1 MTVQSNAHR
10 GATDAVTAQ
19 AALVR
24 SQQERR
30 PIESFGHLADFDRK
44 DAPVVTMFSG
54 GLDSTYL
61 LLKLQQL
68 GYTNIHAVAVDVGAP
83 VDEEGLTKHAAHFGA
98 SFKCL
103 DGRELFVKDGVMP
116 AIRAHAT
123 YMRMFPISSSLTR
136 PVIARLITDYANS
149 VNAGLLLHT
158 ANLSQNSLPR
168 LNNCIR
174 LYGFSGKFG
183 SPYVHS
189 VTSREKKAS
198 ELSAAGLTIMA
209 ERKLSGDENL
219 WCREFEDGPLGDPE
233 GFNIPEEAYEWT
245 RRSGD
250 YAPEKLT
257 ISFENGNLSSIN
269 GDELPL
275 IDAIALLNKEVGKFG
290 HGRFVGLEFLSTD
303 DKALEIREAPAAAI
317 IMDALR
323 HLELATLETDTL
335 ELKQQLE
342 QKWIREA
349 IAGRWGHRCHTMCDA
364 AIVAALDGVS
374 GSRVPS
380 QRLYSTTQR
389 SIKRFSPIT
398 MAESTKLIYQQDG
411 QLLLHGAKVL
421 SIIPVSKL
429 PEADQ
434 ALAKDS
440 AEIEHAV
447 VTDSTIFHVQGGGQP
462 SDTGT
467 MTTDVAPKADLI
479 FEVKSVRQPAQGNQI
494 LHLGRFVPVGTTQF
508 DSGEE
513 VQQRVD
519 AEKRNLH
526 SRLHTA
532 GHVMSLAIH
541 ALCREG
547 VLPPVKESKA
557 SHYPGSASV
566 SFEGTLEGKHKEL
579 IQAKTDEF
587 VRSASPVRIH
597 WWSMEELKEKCYV
610 AEGFAL
616 PEGETLGRVVEM
628 EGLGSYP
635 CGGTHVTD
643 CSLVGKI
650 EVKKISRSKGV
661 SRVSY
666 TVV

>member
-1 MTVQSNAHR
+1 MTVQSNGHG
-10 GATDAVTAQ
+10 GAIDAVTAQ

-24 SQQERR
+24 SHQERR
-30 PIESFGHLADFDRK
+30 PIESFGHLADFDKK

-83 VDEEGLTKHAAHFGA
+83 VDEAGLTKHAAHFGA

-116 AIRAHAT
+116 AIRAHAS
-123 YMRMFPISSSLTR
+123 YMRMFPISSSITR

-174 LYGFSGKFG
+174 LYDFSGKFG

-198 ELSAAGLTIMA
+198 ELSAAGLSIMA

-257 ISFENGNLSSIN
+257 LSFENGNLSSIN

-349 IAGRWGHRCHTMCDA
+349 IAGRWGHRCHTMCEA
-364 AIVAALDGVS
+364 AIVAALDG
-374 GSRVPS
+374 RVPS
-380 QRLYSTTQR
+380 QRLYCTQHRIGR
-389 SIKRFSPIT
+389 SSPIT
-398 MAESTKLIYQQDG
+398 MSESTKLIYQQDG
-411 QLLLHGAKVL
+411 QLLLHGAKIL
-421 SIIPVSKL
+421 SIIPVSNL

-440 AEIEHAV
+440 PEIEHAV

-467 MTTDVAPKADLI
+467 MTTEVAPKAASI

-513 VQQRVD
+513 VQQHVD

-587 VRSASPVRIH
+587 VKSASPVRIH
-597 WWSMEELKEKCYV
+597 WWSMEELMEKCFV

-643 CSLVGKI
+643 CSLVGRI

>member
-1 MTVQSNAHR
+1 MTVLSNGH
-10 GATDAVTAQ
+10 GAIDAVTAQ

-30 PIESFGHLADFDRK
+30 PIESFGHLADFDKK

-83 VDEEGLTKHAAHFGA
+83 VDEAGLTKHAAHFGA

-116 AIRAHAT
+116 AIRAHAS
-123 YMRMFPISSSLTR
+123 YMRMFPISSSITR

-198 ELSAAGLTIMA
+198 ELSAAGLSIMA

-257 ISFENGNLSSIN
+257 LSFENGNLSSIN

-349 IAGRWGHRCHTMCDA
+349 IAGRWGHRCHTMCEA
-364 AIVAALDGVS
+364 AIVAALDG
-374 GSRVPS
+374 RVPT
-380 QRLYSTTQR
+380 QRLYCTQHRIGR
-389 SIKRFSPIT
+389 SGPIT
-398 MAESTKLIYQQDG
+398 MSESTKLIYQQDG
-411 QLLLHGAKVL
+411 QLLLHGAKIL
-421 SIIPVSKL
+421 SIIPVSNL

-440 AEIEHAV
+440 PEIEHAV

-467 MTTDVAPKADLI
+467 MTTEVAPKAASI

-513 VQQRVD
+513 VQQHVD

-587 VRSASPVRIH
+587 VKSASPVRIH
-597 WWSMEELKEKCYV
+597 WWSMEELMEKCFV

-643 CSLVGKI
+643 CSLVGRI

>member
-1 MTVQSNAHR
+1 
-10 GATDAVTAQ
+10 
-19 AALVR
+19 
-24 SQQERR
+24 
-30 PIESFGHLADFDRK
+30 
-44 DAPVVTMFSG
+44 
-54 GLDSTYL
+54 
-61 LLKLQQL
+61 
-68 GYTNIHAVAVDVGAP
+68 
-83 VDEEGLTKHAAHFGA
+83 
-98 SFKCL
+98 
-103 DGRELFVKDGVMP
+103 
-116 AIRAHAT
+116 
-123 YMRMFPISSSLTR
+123 
-136 PVIARLITDYANS
+136 
-149 VNAGLLLHT
+149 
-158 ANLSQNSLPR
+158 
-168 LNNCIR
+168 
-174 LYGFSGKFG
+174 
-183 SPYVHS
+183 
-189 VTSREKKAS
+189 
-198 ELSAAGLTIMA
+198 
-209 ERKLSGDENL
+209 
-219 WCREFEDGPLGDPE
+219 
-233 GFNIPEEAYEWT
+233 
-245 RRSGD
+245 
-250 YAPEKLT
+250 
-257 ISFENGNLSSIN
+257 
-269 GDELPL
+269 
-275 IDAIALLNKEVGKFG
+275 
-290 HGRFVGLEFLSTD
+290 
-303 DKALEIREAPAAAI
+303 
-317 IMDALR
+317 
-323 HLELATLETDTL
+323 
-335 ELKQQLE
+335 
-342 QKWIREA
+342 
-349 IAGRWGHRCHTMCDA
+349 
-364 AIVAALDGVS
+364 
-374 GSRVPS
+374 
-380 QRLYSTTQR
+380 
-389 SIKRFSPIT
+389 

-616 PEGETLGRVVEM
+616 PE
-628 EGLGSYP
+628 
-635 CGGTHVTD
+635 
-643 CSLVGKI
+643 
-650 EVKKISRSKGV
+650 
-661 SRVSY
+661 
-666 TVV
+666 

>member
-1 MTVQSNAHR
+1 MTVLSNGH
-10 GATDAVTAQ
+10 GAIDAVTAQ

-30 PIESFGHLADFDRK
+30 PIESFGHLADFDKK

-83 VDEEGLTKHAAHFGA
+83 VDEAGLTKHAAHFGA

-116 AIRAHAT
+116 AIRAHAS
-123 YMRMFPISSSLTR
+123 YMRMFPISSSITR

-198 ELSAAGLTIMA
+198 ELSAAGLSIMA

-257 ISFENGNLSSIN
+257 LSFENGNLSSIN

-349 IAGRWGHRCHTMCDA
+349 IAGRWGHRCHTMCEA
-364 AIVAALDGVS
+364 AIVAALDG
-374 GSRVPS
+374 RVPT
-380 QRLYSTTQR
+380 QRLYCTQHRIGR
-389 SIKRFSPIT
+389 SSPIT
-398 MAESTKLIYQQDG
+398 MSESTKLIYQQDG
-411 QLLLHGAKVL
+411 QLLLHGAKIL
-421 SIIPVSKL
+421 SIIPVSNL

-440 AEIEHAV
+440 PEIEHAV

-467 MTTDVAPKADLI
+467 MTTEVAPKAASI

-513 VQQRVD
+513 VQQHVD

-587 VRSASPVRIH
+587 VKSASPVRIH
-597 WWSMEELKEKCYV
+597 WWSMEELMEKCFV

-643 CSLVGKI
+643 CSLVGRI

>member
-1 MTVQSNAHR
+1 MTVQSNGHG

-275 IDAIALLNKEVGKFG
+275 IDAIALLNKE
-290 HGRFVGLEFLSTD
+290 
-303 DKALEIREAPAAAI
+303 
-317 IMDALR
+317 
-323 HLELATLETDTL
+323 
-335 ELKQQLE
+335 
-342 QKWIREA
+342 
-349 IAGRWGHRCHTMCDA
+349 
-364 AIVAALDGVS
+364 
-374 GSRVPS
+374 RVPS

-650 EVKKISRSKGV
+650 EVKKISRSKGL
-661 SRVSY
+661 
-666 TVV
+666 

>member
-1 MTVQSNAHR
+1 MTVQSNGHG
-10 GATDAVTAQ
+10 GAIDAVTAQ

-30 PIESFGHLADFDRK
+30 PIESFGHLADFDKK

-83 VDEEGLTKHAAHFGA
+83 VDEAGLTKHAAHFGA

-116 AIRAHAT
+116 AIRAHAS
-123 YMRMFPISSSLTR
+123 YMRMFPISSSITR

-183 SPYVHS
+183 SPYVQS

-198 ELSAAGLTIMA
+198 ELSAAGLSIMA

-257 ISFENGNLSSIN
+257 LSFENGNLSSIN

-349 IAGRWGHRCHTMCDA
+349 IAGRWGHRCHTMCEA
-364 AIVAALDGVS
+364 AIVAALDG
-374 GSRVPS
+374 RVPS
-380 QRLYSTTQR
+380 RRVYCTQHRIGR
-389 SIKRFSPIT
+389 SSPIT
-398 MAESTKLIYQQDG
+398 MSESTKLIYQQDG
-411 QLLLHGAKVL
+411 QLLLHGAKIL
-421 SIIPVSKL
+421 SIIPVSNL

-440 AEIEHAV
+440 PEIEHAV

-467 MTTDVAPKADLI
+467 MTTEVAPKAASI

-513 VQQRVD
+513 VQQHVD

-587 VRSASPVRIH
+587 VKSASPVRIH
-597 WWSMEELKEKCYV
+597 WWSMEELMEKCFV

-643 CSLVGKI
+643 CSLVGRI

>member
-1 MTVQSNAHR
+1 MTVQSNGHG
-10 GATDAVTAQ
+10 GAIDAVAAQ

-30 PIESFGHLADFDRK
+30 PIESFGHLADFDKK

-83 VDEEGLTKHAAHFGA
+83 VDEAGLTKHAAHFGA

-116 AIRAHAT
+116 AIRAHAS
-123 YMRMFPISSSLTR
+123 YMRMFPISSSITR

-198 ELSAAGLTIMA
+198 ELSAAGLSIMA

-257 ISFENGNLSSIN
+257 LSFENGNLSSIN

-349 IAGRWGHRCHTMCDA
+349 IAGRWGHRCHTMCEA

-374 GSRVPS
+374 GSITYDIDHSRFLPCSIVAKNPRIIRRVPS
-380 QRLYSTTQR
+380 QRLYCTQHRIGR
-389 SIKRFSPIT
+389 SSPIT
-398 MAESTKLIYQQDG
+398 MSESTKLIYQQDG
-411 QLLLHGAKVL
+411 QLLLHGAKIL
-421 SIIPVSKL
+421 SIIPVSNL

-434 ALAKDS
+434 GLVKDS
-440 AEIEHAV
+440 PEIEHAV

-467 MTTDVAPKADLI
+467 MTTEVAPKAASI

-513 VQQRVD
+513 VQQHVD

-587 VRSASPVRIH
+587 VKSASP
-597 WWSMEELKEKCYV
+597 
-610 AEGFAL
+610 
-616 PEGETLGRVVEM
+616 LGWE
-628 EGLGSYP
+628 
-635 CGGTHVTD
+635 D
-643 CSLVGKI
+643 
-650 EVKKISRSKGV
+650 
-661 SRVSY
+661 
-666 TVV
+666 